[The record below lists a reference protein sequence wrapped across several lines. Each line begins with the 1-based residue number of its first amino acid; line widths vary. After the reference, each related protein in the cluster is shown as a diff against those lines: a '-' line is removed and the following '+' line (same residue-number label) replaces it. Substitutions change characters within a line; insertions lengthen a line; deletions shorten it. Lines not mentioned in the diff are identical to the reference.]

1 MFHIL
6 IDKLKNAPL
15 AKKILIILLPGVT
28 LLAVFIFIGFS
39 LIVRSSNQL
48 LYQVSGEL
56 LSYSSTDISRSMDSI
71 QSMADFIL
79 EDNTIQKSL
88 SSTKDSGEQTP
99 ANVYSD
105 IQSTLNTYFQRYKS
119 DYIDYIEII
128 NENFSVLSSGMD
140 SRVMPLTLQ
149 QELIQVARKGD
160 GRLCWITDYCD
171 TYGIFLVR
179 SIKRIEHLRLDELGT
194 LIINININDMLED
207 ISSSNDSIDS
217 VAYILCNKNQL
228 LYMPDNLKDI
238 STRVLD
244 SLPSDNYA
252 IQEINNEQYFIVPGT
267 IPSTQWK
274 YYSVSLYSSMY
285 QNIRFFQKLFIII
298 LITSLCFCILLTR
311 LLLNPVLI
319 HFKTLME
326 KISAFGNENFEII
339 KVPYSYKDRYDE
351 IGCLHQQ
358 FDSMAKKIQL
368 LIKENYEAKLLAKES
383 QLKALEMQINPHFLY
398 NTLQSINWRGKMLGD
413 QQISLMTESLGKLL
427 HITLSRKNSDSSLMQ
442 ELELVKYYMNIQE
455 IRYADQLSYSIDIPE
470 SILKAY
476 LPKFT
481 LQPLVENAIR
491 YTLEE
496 DSDCCFVKI
505 DTCCQEGRITI
516 NVANTESFFEGN
528 LLNKLLCG
536 EIQPHGFGIGILN
549 VNKRLELA
557 FGKNYSLNFYNSDSF
572 AVVEITIPYILE
584 RQENKK

>member
-6 IDKLKNAPL
+6 INKLKNAPL
-15 AKKILIILLPGVT
+15 AQKILIILLPGIT
-28 LLAVFIFIGFS
+28 LLAIFIFIGFA
-39 LIVRSSNQL
+39 LIVCSSNQL
-48 LYQVSGEL
+48 LYRVSGEL
-56 LSYSSTDISRSMDSI
+56 LSYSSTDISRNLDSI

-88 SSTKDSGEQTP
+88 SSTKDSGDQTP
-99 ANVYSD
+99 SNVYSD
-105 IQSTLNTYFQRYKS
+105 IQGTLNTYFQRYKQ

-149 QELIQVARKGD
+149 QELIKVAREGD

-179 SIKRIEHLRLDELGT
+179 TIKRIEHFSLDELGT
-194 LIINININDMLED
+194 LIINININDMLTD
-207 ISSSNDSIDS
+207 ISSANDSMDS
-217 VAYILCNKNQL
+217 VTYILRSEDQVLYVPESLKN
-228 LYMPDNLKDI
+228 I
-238 STRVLD
+238 SAKELGA
-244 SLPSDNYA
+244 LPSDNYA

-274 YYSVSLYSSMY
+274 YYSFSLYSSMY
-285 QNIRFFQKLFIII
+285 QNIRFFQNLFIVI
-298 LITSLCFCILLTR
+298 LIASLCFCILLTR
-311 LLLNPVLI
+311 LLLNPILI

-326 KISAFGNENFEII
+326 KIRAFGNENFEII
-339 KVPYSYKDRYDE
+339 QVPYSYKDRYDE

-427 HITLSRKNSDSSLMQ
+427 HITLSRKNNDSSLLQ

-455 IRYADQLSYSIDIPE
+455 IRYADQLSYSVDIPD
-470 SILKAY
+470 SILKVY

-481 LQPLVENAIR
+481 LQPIVENAIR

-496 DSDCCFVKI
+496 DSDCCFIKI
-505 DTCCQEGRITI
+505 NACYKEDHII
-516 NVANTESFFEGN
+516 IKVANTESSFEEN
-528 LLNKLLCG
+528 LLEKLLCG

-557 FGKNYSLNFYNSDSF
+557 FGSNYSMNFYNSDSF
-572 AVVEITIPYILE
+572 AIVEITIPFILE
-584 RQENKK
+584 RQDDKK